1 MNNYINVTYPV
12 HKKLQVYPKPTSF
25 SAELGM
31 STEKNK
37 RKKKEQVLG
46 KILVI
51 NWFHFHFLW

>member
-51 NWFHFHFLW
+51 N